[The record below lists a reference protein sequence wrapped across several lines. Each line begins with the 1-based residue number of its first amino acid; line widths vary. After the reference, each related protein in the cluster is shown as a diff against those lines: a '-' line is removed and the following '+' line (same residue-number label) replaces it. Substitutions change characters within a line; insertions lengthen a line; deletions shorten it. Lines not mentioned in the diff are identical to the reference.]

1 MGATVED
8 RQRLAAALLT
18 LAILAAMGWLEM
30 PPWQRELV
38 KRTVRHRTRRLL
50 HRLARAH
57 GHRAMGDE
65 LAGRQREAE
74 SGYAFTERI
83 MRAHDAL

>member
-1 MGATVED
+1 MED
-8 RQRLAAALLT
+8 RQRMIAALAT
-18 LAILAAMGWLEM
+18 LAMLAVLGWLEM

-38 KRTVRHRTRRLL
+38 RRTVKHRAYRML

-65 LAGRQREAE
+65 LAGRTREADA
-74 SGYAFTERI
+74 GYAFTERI
-83 MRAHDAL
+83 SRARDAL